1 MKMLSAQ
8 NVQGCPH
15 RISVVCDAP
24 QVQLFMMKK
33 LGADL
38 DPEAVKTTICEDMQE
53 SPIHFVN
60 AMCHCIKN

>member
-1 MKMLSAQ
+1 M
-8 NVQGCPH
+8 
-15 RISVVCDAP
+15 VCDAP